1 MCTGVTQIFYCT
13 WRGIGPLTGLRGG
26 VYMLKREAEGYYA
39 LRWYLLQTHAYLR
52 ALRNHRVSP

>member
-52 ALRNHRVSP
+52 ALYL